1 MAEQTAIM
9 QPEQKR
15 YSEDDLCRI
24 ADQLAAADGNEEITQ
39 KELKAAL
46 TYFKKAITK
55 IFSSSDLATLELSG
69 LMILKEGI
77 RSGGVAT
84 PPPTA
89 SNPNPEPVEY
99 DDYHVV
105 TIATLGAF
113 KDAINGKTQK
123 TQQTNKT
130 QKTTTKKS

>member
-1 MAEQTAIM
+1 MAEQTAIKF
-9 QPEQKR
+9 PEQKR
-15 YSEDDLCRI
+15 YSEEDLCRI
-24 ADQLAAADGNEEITQ
+24 ADQLAADEGNEDITQ

-46 TYFKKAITK
+46 KYFKQAITE
-55 IFSSSDLATLELSG
+55 IFSGNDLATLELTG

-84 PPPTA
+84 PPPTE

-113 KDAINGKTQK
+113 KDAINGKTQQKKK
-123 TQQTNKT
+123 TTN
-130 QKTTTKKS
+130 TTKKY